1 MVKIKWCFELLS
13 SYTNCLQREVF
24 FFAGDPLS
32 CPETPRAKNGPRLV
46 RFPGNWI
53 KLAWSPDRPPGS
65 GGQTP
70 GRGETGRV
78 PELREESM
86 GKLAFFVALSLFVIT
101 GAAYAELDSLKG
113 LGKEAGKS
121 LKQSGQDTA
130 LAAVTKKLKKV
141 QNEKGPIKFKTG
153 KSEVDPACD
162 RTMTAIA
169 AIMSDY
175 PGFHVQVDGHT
186 DNVGNPDANRKLSQ
200 DRAESVVRYLVE
212 KKAVDGKRLSA
223 KGFGDSK
230 PIADNKTK
238 AGQAK
243 NRRVDFTVNK
253 M

>member
-1 MVKIKWCFELLS
+1 MV
-13 SYTNCLQREVF
+13 
-24 FFAGDPLS
+24 
-32 CPETPRAKNGPRLV
+32 TPR
-46 RFPGNWI
+46 
-53 KLAWSPDRPPGS
+53 RPPCS
-65 GGQTP
+65 GGQTLR
-70 GRGETGRV
+70 RGQTGHV
-78 PELREESM
+78 ADTREEGM
-86 GKLAFFVALSLFVIT
+86 KKLAFCVALALAVVT
-101 GAAYAELDSLKG
+101 GAAYAELDALKG

-130 LAAVTKKLKKV
+130 LAAVTRKLKKV

-153 KSEVDPACD
+153 KSEIDPACD
-162 RTMTAIA
+162 RTMAAIA
-169 AIMSDY
+169 AIMIDY

-200 DRAESVVRYLVE
+200 DRAEAVVKYLVD
-212 KKAVDGKRLSA
+212 KKAVDGKRLSG

-243 NRRVDFTVNK
+243 NRRVDFTVTQ